1 MKPRNVA
8 FFRLMLLFLWIYPS
22 CSDASTDISELKEIC
37 SIDPINQ
44 RKIRAKCSGDSFF
57 RLLPAIYSN
66 DLEIL
71 EVEGIQ
77 TDFMPKDII
86 LPPTLHRLR
95 LYHFDASYI
104 DLKWLNISGNLLH
117 LEIHDSQA
125 IFSWRYSGE
134 TFDQLTHLV
143 IENSLLY
150 LLRSDLRFLSSL
162 KFLEVR
168 NSEVYW
174 IHQDALRKS
183 KELRLLCLSG
193 NKLNHFS
200 RNYLPI
206 PAPHLWHLDLSY
218 NRIQILPKYLFSGMP
233 RLREVRLDHN
243 LLKTFPDLSG
253 LHTHLKELWIQDN
266 NLCSPYYNDSC
277 YQNLD

>member
-8 FFRLMLLFLWIYPS
+8 FFRLILLFLWIYPS
-22 CSDASTDISELKEIC
+22 CSDASNDISELEEIC
-37 SIDPINQ
+37 SIDVINQ

-57 RLLPAIYSN
+57 RLLPAIYSSE
-66 DLEIL
+66 LEIL

-77 TDFMPKDII
+77 VDFMPKDIL
-86 LPPTLHRLR
+86 LPPTLRRLR
-95 LYHFDASYI
+95 LYHFDVSYI
-104 DLKWLNISGNLLH
+104 DLNWLNISGNLLH

-125 IFSWRYSGE
+125 IFAWRYSGR
-134 TFDQLTHLV
+134 TFKQLTHLV

-150 LLRSDLRFLSSL
+150 LIRRDLGDLSSL
-162 KFLEVR
+162 KFLEIR

-174 IHQDALRKS
+174 IHQNALRNS

-193 NKLNHFS
+193 NKLDHFS
-200 RNYLPI
+200 RNYLPN

-218 NRIQILPKYLFSGMP
+218 NRIQSLPKNLFSGMP

-243 LLKTFPDLSG
+243 LLKVFPDLSG

-266 NLCSPYYNDSC
+266 DLCSPYYNHSC
-277 YQNLD
+277 HQNLD